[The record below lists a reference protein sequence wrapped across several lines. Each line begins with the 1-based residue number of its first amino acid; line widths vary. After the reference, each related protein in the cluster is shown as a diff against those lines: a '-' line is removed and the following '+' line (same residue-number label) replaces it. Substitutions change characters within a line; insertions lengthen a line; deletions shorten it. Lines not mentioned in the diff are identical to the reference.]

1 MLLRLSRLSLWL
13 AAAAAGLALFG
24 PLAQREL
31 CSDIA
36 LALGGAA
43 FVLWRGALA
52 MRRRIER
59 GADAVPDAMPLDAAA
74 LAAVEALVV
83 RVASAAPDLETA
95 LQRSAETLRGELGA
109 RAARVFLVADRDG
122 VAGVCELIAT
132 QPAFCAPRRAPTPG
146 ETVLGLALRERR
158 VCIDL
163 PHGVAL
169 PVLGG
174 GRAIA
179 LLELVGIEMPVDEEA
194 LASLLA
200 ATADALA
207 ARAASAA
214 TARVA
219 SGAPLR
225 GAGAALHRASAEM
238 GVAAGAPA

>member
-146 ETVLGLALRERR
+146 ETALGLALRERR

-163 PHGVAL
+163 PDRVAL
-169 PVLGG
+169 PVVDG

-179 LLELVGIEMPVDEEA
+179 LLELIGIEMPVDDQALTALLEATAEA
-194 LASLLA
+194 LAERTAGALPAPAPGGVLRSA
-200 ATADALA
+200 AA
-207 ARAASAA
+207 ARHRADTESG
-214 TARVA
+214 VL
-219 SGAPLR
+219 SGAP
-225 GAGAALHRASAEM
+225 A
-238 GVAAGAPA
+238 